1 MQTYILVDTANM
13 FMRARHVVRGDDM
26 DTKIGMAYHIMF
38 NSINKVWR
46 DQQGS
51 HVVIALEGRSWRK
64 DYYEPYKRNRTAAF
78 EAKTEREQIEDQQF
92 WDAFS
97 ELQEFFLNKTNC
109 TVLQHAECEAD
120 DFIARW
126 IHNHPSDNHIIV
138 SSDSDYYQLLSG
150 NVKQYNGITGELIT
164 IEGIFNDKGN
174 PVIDK
179 KTKEPKQLGDP
190 AYLLFEK
197 CIRGDSS
204 DNVFSAYPGVRK
216 KGTKNKV
223 GLIEAFADRDNK
235 GFDWNNFMLQRWV
248 DHDGVE
254 HRVLE
259 DYERNRT
266 LIDLTQQPDDI
277 KQKLDASIVEQ
288 VQKNKIPQVGI
299 HFMKFCGKY
308 NLDNISKGAVDHAN
322 YLNSAYSDV

>member
-26 DTKIGMAYHIMF
+26 DTKISMAYHIMF

-46 DQQGS
+46 NQQGS

-64 DYYEPYKRNRTAAF
+64 DFYEPYKRNRTAAF
-78 EAKTEREQIEDQQF
+78 QAKTEREQIEDQQF

-97 ELQEFFLNKTNC
+97 DLQKFFLNKTNC
-109 TVLQHAECEAD
+109 TVLQHEECEAD

-138 SSDSDYYQLLSG
+138 SSDSDYYQLLTS

-197 CIRGDSS
+197 CIRGDTS
-204 DNVFSAYPGVRK
+204 DNVFSAFPGARK

-223 GLIEAFADRDNK
+223 GLIEAFEDRGNK
-235 GFDWNNFMLQRWV
+235 GYNWNNFMLQRWV
-248 DHDGVE
+248 DHENIE
-254 HRVLE
+254 HRVLD
-259 DYERNRT
+259 DYERNLT
-266 LIDLTQQPDDI
+266 LIDLTKQPDDI
-277 KQKLDASIVEQ
+277 KQKLDATIVEQ
-288 VQKNKIPQVGI
+288 VQKDKVAQVGI

-308 NLDNISKGAVDHAN
+308 RLDNVSKNATDHAN
-322 YLNSAYSDV
+322 YLNAAYSNV